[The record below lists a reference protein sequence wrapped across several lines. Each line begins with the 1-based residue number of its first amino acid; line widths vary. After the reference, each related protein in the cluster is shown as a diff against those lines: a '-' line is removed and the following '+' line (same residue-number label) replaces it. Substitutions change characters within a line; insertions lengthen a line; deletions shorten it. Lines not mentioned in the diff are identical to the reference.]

1 MQEGPNVG
9 ASHLFPVTDPPT
21 VIFDLDGTLA
31 DTSGD
36 LISAANSTLSD
47 GGYGRPLDMER
58 DRLTAFLGGKALL
71 RAGLAHINGAKPD
84 EEFVGRTY
92 PKFLRIYEEEID
104 RHTKLYSG
112 VGDVLGSMRGSGWRL
127 GVCTNKPERLAR
139 ILLSRLG
146 VLGCFDSL
154 VGADTLKVRKPDP
167 EPLLHSI
174 AAAGGE
180 PGRSVFVGDTEM
192 DLKTARAASVPI
204 ILVSFGPEDS
214 GVARFGPDAM
224 LDTFDHLPEVAAGL
238 VPPGA

>member
-1 MQEGPNVG
+1 M
-9 ASHLFPVTDPPT
+9 ADPPT

-36 LISAANSTLSD
+36 LISAANATLSD
-47 GGYGRPLDMER
+47 GGFGRPLDMDR

-71 RAGLAHINGAKPD
+71 RAGLAHINGTKPD
-84 EEFVGRTY
+84 EEFVGRSY
-92 PKFLRIYEEEID
+92 PAFLRIYEDEID
-104 RHTKLYSG
+104 RYTELYAG
-112 VGDVLGSMRGSGWRL
+112 VGGVLERMRDSGWRL

-146 VLGCFDSL
+146 VLDRFDSL

-174 AAAGGE
+174 AAAGGDR
-180 PGRSVFVGDTEM
+180 GRAVFVGDTEM
-192 DLKTARAASVPI
+192 DLNTARAASVPI

-214 GVARFGPDAM
+214 GVATYYPDAL
-224 LDTFDHLPEVAAGL
+224 LDTFERLPEVAAGL

>member
-1 MQEGPNVG
+1 MEPNVRP
-9 ASHLFPVTDPPT
+9 SDLIPVTDPLT

-36 LISAANSTLSD
+36 LISAANSVLSD
-47 GGYGRPLDMER
+47 CGYGHPLDMGR

-71 RAGLAHINGAKPD
+71 RAGLERINGARPD

-92 PKFLRIYEEEID
+92 PAFLGVYEDEID
-104 RHTKLYSG
+104 RHTKLYAG
-112 VGDVLGSMRGSGWRL
+112 VGGTLERMRGNGWRL

-146 VLGCFDSL
+146 VLGSFDSL
-154 VGADTLKVRKPDP
+154 VGADTLRVRKPDP

-174 AAAGGE
+174 AATGGE

-214 GVARFGPDAM
+214 GVARYGPDAM
-224 LDTFDHLPEVAAGL
+224 LETFEHLPEVAAGL

>member
-1 MQEGPNVG
+1 M
-9 ASHLFPVTDPPT
+9 TDPLT

-47 GGYGRPLDMER
+47 GGYGRPLDMDR

-71 RAGLAHINGAKPD
+71 RAGLTRVNGARPD
-84 EEFVGRTY
+84 EEFVGRSY
-92 PKFLRIYEEEID
+92 PAFLRVYEDEID
-104 RHTKLYSG
+104 RHTELYAG
-112 VGDVLGSMRGSGWRL
+112 VGGVLERMRGKGWRL

-146 VLGCFDSL
+146 VLDRFDSL
-154 VGADTLKVRKPDP
+154 VGADTLTVRKPDP

-174 AAAGGE
+174 ASAGGK

-192 DLKTARAASVPI
+192 DLNTARAASVPI

-214 GVARFGPDAM
+214 EVARYGPDAM
-224 LDTFDHLPEVAAGL
+224 LDAFDRLPEVAAGL
-238 VPPGA
+238 VLPGA

>member
-1 MQEGPNVG
+1 M
-9 ASHLFPVTDPPT
+9 TDPPT

-47 GGYGRPLDMER
+47 GGYGRPLDMDR

-84 EEFVGRTY
+84 EEFVGRSY
-92 PKFLRIYEEEID
+92 PAFLRIYEDEID
-104 RHTKLYSG
+104 RHTELYGG
-112 VGDVLGSMRGSGWRL
+112 VGGVLERMRSGGWRL

-146 VLGCFDSL
+146 VLDCFDSL

-174 AAAGGE
+174 AEAGGE

-204 ILVSFGPEDS
+204 ILVSFGPENS
-214 GVARFGPDAM
+214 GVARYGPDAM
-224 LDTFDHLPEVAAGL
+224 LDTFDRLPEVAAGL

>member
-1 MQEGPNVG
+1 M
-9 ASHLFPVTDPPT
+9 LPVTDPPT

-36 LISAANSTLSD
+36 LISAANSTLAD
-47 GGYGRPLDMER
+47 CGCGRPLDMER

-71 RAGLAHINGAKPD
+71 RAGLAYINGARPD
-84 EEFVGRTY
+84 EEFVGRSY
-92 PKFLRIYEEEID
+92 PAFLRIYEDEID
-104 RHTKLYSG
+104 RHTELYAG
-112 VGDVLGSMRGSGWRL
+112 VCDVLERMRTSGWRL

-146 VLGCFDSL
+146 VLDCFDSL

-180 PGRSVFVGDTEM
+180 PRRSVFVGDTEW
-192 DLKTARAASVPI
+192 T
-204 ILVSFGPEDS
+204 
-214 GVARFGPDAM
+214 
-224 LDTFDHLPEVAAGL
+224 
-238 VPPGA
+238 

>member
-1 MQEGPNVG
+1 MEPNVRP
-9 ASHLFPVTDPPT
+9 SHLFPVTDPLT

-47 GGYGRPLDMER
+47 GGFGHPLYMDR
-58 DRLTAFLGGKALL
+58 DRLTAFHGGKALL
-71 RAGLAHINGAKPD
+71 RAGLARINGATPD
-84 EEFVGRTY
+84 EEFVGRSY
-92 PKFLRIYEEEID
+92 PAFLKVYEDEID
-104 RHTKLYSG
+104 RHTQLYAG
-112 VGDVLGSMRGSGWRL
+112 VGGVLERMRGNGWRL

-146 VLGCFDSL
+146 VLDRFDSL
-154 VGADTLKVRKPDP
+154 VGADTLTVRKPDP

-214 GVARFGPDAM
+214 GVGRYGPDAM
-224 LDTFDHLPEVAAGL
+224 LDTFNRLPEVAAGL